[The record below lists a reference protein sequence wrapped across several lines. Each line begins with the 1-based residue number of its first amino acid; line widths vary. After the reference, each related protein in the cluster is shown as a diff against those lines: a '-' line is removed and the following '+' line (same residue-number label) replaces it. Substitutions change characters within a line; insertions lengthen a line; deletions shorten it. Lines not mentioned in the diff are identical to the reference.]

1 MDIFTMYSKEQ
12 NKKAGRRGYSGW
24 KSEKVDIIR
33 PADYGRYLRE
43 KKGGWSYGFSR
54 NLCRW

>member
-12 NKKAGRRGYSGW
+12 NKTAGRRGYSGW
-24 KSEKVDIIR
+24 KFEKVDIIR

-43 KKGGWSYGFSR
+43 RKGGWLYGFSR
-54 NLCRW
+54 SFR

>member
-12 NKKAGRRGYSGW
+12 NKTAGRRGYSGW
-24 KSEKVDIIR
+24 KFEKVDIIR

-43 KKGGWSYGFSR
+43 RKGGRSYGFSWYLR
-54 NLCRW
+54 